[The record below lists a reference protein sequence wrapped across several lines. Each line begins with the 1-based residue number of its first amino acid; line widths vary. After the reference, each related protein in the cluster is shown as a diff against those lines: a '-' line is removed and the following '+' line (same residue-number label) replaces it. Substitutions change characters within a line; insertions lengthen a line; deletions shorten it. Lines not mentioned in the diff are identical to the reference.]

1 MDSLHWVVA
10 VFGRFLGQSN
20 SVYARDVDEQNDQ
33 QGYKEGIRKSVH
45 GES

>member
-1 MDSLHWVVA
+1 MTAMDSD
-10 VFGRFLGQSN
+10 FGLRFLGQSN

-33 QGYKEGIRKSVH
+33 EGYKEGIRKSVH